1 MTQTQAF
8 TEALILAI
16 IAPSDEQSKQ
26 AVHLAIDLSKG
37 LSAEIINQCKENALS
52 KVRGNP

>member
-16 IAPSDEQSKQ
+16 IAPSDEQSKR
-26 AVHLAIDLSKG
+26 AVQLAIDLSKG

-52 KVRGNP
+52 KVRENP

>member
-1 MTQTQAF
+1 MTQNQAF

-16 IAPSDEQSKQ
+16 IAPNDEQSKR
-26 AVHLAIDLSKG
+26 AVQLAIDLSKG
-37 LSAEIINQCKENALS
+37 LSAEIITQCKENALS

>member
-16 IAPSDEQSKQ
+16 IAPSDEQSKR
-26 AVHLAIDLSKG
+26 AVQLAIDLSKG
-37 LSAEIINQCKENALS
+37 LSAEIITQCKENALS

>member
-16 IAPSDEQSKQ
+16 IAPSDEQSKR
-26 AVHLAIDLSKG
+26 AVQLAIDLSKG
-37 LSAEIINQCKENALS
+37 LSAEIINQCKDNALS
-52 KVRGNP
+52 IVRENP

>member
-16 IAPSDEQSKQ
+16 VAPSDEQSKR
-26 AVHLAIDLSKG
+26 AVKLAIELSTG
-37 LSAEIINQCKENALS
+37 LSASDIDQCKNDALH
-52 KVRGNP
+52 KVQNP

>member
-8 TEALILAI
+8 TEALILVI
-16 IAPSDEQSKQ
+16 TAPSDEQSKR
-26 AVHLAIDLSKG
+26 AVQLAIDLSKG
-37 LSAEIINQCKENALS
+37 LSAEIITQCKENALS

>member
-16 IAPSDEQSKQ
+16 IAPTDDQSKR
-26 AVHLAIDLSKG
+26 AVQLAIDLSKG
-37 LSAEIINQCKENALS
+37 LSAEIISQCKDNALS
-52 KVRGNP
+52 IVRENP

>member
-16 IAPSDEQSKQ
+16 VAPSDEQSKR
-26 AVHLAIDLSKG
+26 AVQLAIDLSKG
-37 LSAEIINQCKENALS
+37 LSAEIITQCKENALS

>member
-1 MTQTQAF
+1 MTQNQAF

-16 IAPSDEQSKQ
+16 IAPSDEQSKR
-26 AVHLAIDLSKG
+26 AVQLAIDLSKG
-37 LSAEIINQCKENALS
+37 LPAEIITQCKENALS

>member
-16 IAPSDEQSKQ
+16 IAPTDEQSKR
-26 AVHLAIDLSKG
+26 AVQLAIDLSKG

-52 KVRGNP
+52 KVRENP

>member
-16 IAPSDEQSKQ
+16 VAPSDEQSKR
-26 AVHLAIDLSKG
+26 AVQLAIDLSKG
-37 LSAEIINQCKENALS
+37 LSAEIINQCKDNALS
-52 KVRGNP
+52 IVRENP

>member
-16 IAPSDEQSKQ
+16 TAPSDEQSKR
-26 AVHLAIDLSKG
+26 AVQLAIDLSKG
-37 LSAEIINQCKENALS
+37 LSAEIITQCKENALS

>member
-16 IAPSDEQSKQ
+16 IAPSDEQSKR
-26 AVHLAIDLSKG
+26 AVQLAIDLSKG

>member
-16 IAPSDEQSKQ
+16 IAPSDEQSKR
-26 AVHLAIDLSKG
+26 AVQLAIDLSKG
-37 LSAEIINQCKENALS
+37 LSAEIITQCKDNALS
-52 KVRGNP
+52 IVRKNP

>member
-16 IAPSDEQSKQ
+16 IAPSDEQSKR
-26 AVHLAIDLSKG
+26 AVQLAIDLSKG
-37 LSAEIINQCKENALS
+37 LSAEIINQCKDNALLILEMA
-52 KVRGNP
+52 

>member
-16 IAPSDEQSKQ
+16 TAPSDEQSKR
-26 AVHLAIDLSKG
+26 AVQLAIDLSKG
-37 LSAEIINQCKENALS
+37 LPAEIITQCKENALS

>member
-16 IAPSDEQSKQ
+16 VAPSDDQSKR
-26 AVHLAIDLSKG
+26 AVQLAIDLSKG
-37 LSAEIINQCKENALS
+37 LSAEIITQCKENALS

>member
-16 IAPSDEQSKQ
+16 IAPSDEQSKRAIQ
-26 AVHLAIDLSKG
+26 LAIDLSKG
-37 LSAEIINQCKENALS
+37 LSAEIITQCKENALS